1 MFNTRNYKVT
11 RILHKIISKINALII
26 AFKIKRV
33 FYTIYFNFRYLP
45 YNQAKKLPILFYK
58 NAFATVINGGRII
71 LSDEAVMSGKKI
83 HIGQHTNDFEYLCEN
98 THLNINAGTLRLNG
112 QFGIRRGCIMEIRGN
127 ATFGDKVRFAPRCR
141 VRIHNSILCG
151 DGVAFSHETQ
161 VFDTNFH
168 YMEPEDAPGFYPI
181 SKKIVINS
189 YCWIANRCTI
199 MPGVILPSYTVVASN
214 SLVNK
219 DFSSLKPNS
228 VIGGVPA
235 KLIKEKYARVWD
247 TDRELEYHM
256 KEFKWLRNN
265 K

>member
-1 MFNTRNYKVT
+1 
-11 RILHKIISKINALII
+11 
-26 AFKIKRV
+26 
-33 FYTIYFNFRYLP
+33 
-45 YNQAKKLPILFYK
+45 
-58 NAFATVINGGRII
+58 
-71 LSDEAVMSGKKI
+71 
-83 HIGQHTNDFEYLCEN
+83 
-98 THLNINAGTLRLNG
+98 
-112 QFGIRRGCIMEIRGN
+112 
-127 ATFGDKVRFAPRCR
+127 
-141 VRIHNSILCG
+141 
-151 DGVAFSHETQ
+151 
-161 VFDTNFH
+161 
-168 YMEPEDAPGFYPI
+168 
-181 SKKIVINS
+181 
-189 YCWIANRCTI
+189 